1 MNQKHIALVDCN
13 NFYASCERVFQPQFR
28 HRPIVVLSNNDGCI
42 IARSNEA
49 KALDI
54 PMGAPIFK
62 HKQVI
67 QKHKVKLFSTNFA
80 LYGDMSRRVM
90 QCLSQWAE
98 HIEIYSIDEA
108 FLYFKGLSSEQV
120 FKECLMIEKKV
131 RQWTGIPVSI
141 GLAHSKTLAK
151 AAAVLAKKEK
161 DQHVFDLR
169 QDALVEKVL
178 QSFELE
184 DLWGLSHRGAR
195 HWRALGLY
203 TPLDIKHSE
212 ASYIRRKMG
221 IVGERLVYELNGH
234 AVLER
239 EKRSGKKNIMSSRSF
254 PKKVTKL
261 IDLYRAIS
269 NYTFRACQKLREQN
283 SYAQSV
289 YIFIRSSR
297 HLHNDE
303 YYKNGCSV
311 ALPSPSQDVS
321 FILNQIKPAL
331 RALYKP
337 GVRYHKAGIILMDL
351 VKKNE
356 IQNNIFC
363 SHGQANNEKTMQII
377 DQINQKAGKDIV
389 FLAAQGNLKQTPK
402 NNIYKSPS
410 YTTNWKELLRVR

>member
-13 NFYASCERVFQPQFR
+13 NFYASCERVFQPQLINK
-28 HRPIVVLSNNDGCI
+28 PIVVLSNNDGCI

-62 HKQVI
+62 HKDII
-67 QKHKVKLFSTNFA
+67 QKHRVKLFSTNFA

-120 FKECLMIEKKV
+120 LKECLMIEKKIM
-131 RQWTGIPVSI
+131 QWTGIPVSI

-161 DQHVFDLR
+161 NQHVFDLR
-169 QDALVEKVL
+169 QDILVEKVL

-184 DLWGLSHRGAR
+184 DLWGLSYRGAR

-212 ASYIRRKMG
+212 PLYIRRKMG
-221 IVGERLVYELNGH
+221 VVGERLVYELNGH

-239 EKRSGKKNIMSSRSF
+239 EKRNGKKNIMSSRSF
-254 PKKVTKL
+254 PKKVTRL
-261 IDLYRAIS
+261 IDLYRAVA
-269 NYTFRACQKLREQN
+269 NYTFRACQKLREQH

-289 YIFIRSSR
+289 YIFIRSST
-297 HLHNDE
+297 HLQHND

-311 ALPSPSQDVS
+311 ILPSPSQDVS

-331 RALYKP
+331 RAIYKP

-351 VKKNE
+351 IKKNE
-356 IQNNIFC
+356 IQSNIFC
-363 SHGQANNEKTMQII
+363 SYGQANNEKTMQII
-377 DQINQKAGKDIV
+377 DQINQKAGKDII
-389 FLAAQGNLKQTPK
+389 FLAAQGNLKKTHK